1 MQFELSEKLIK
12 KYSED
17 SKNPNY
23 SLTFLLNSL
32 DPNICVSAIKLVDV
46 FNLQG
51 NVITYEI
58 DEKNI
63 KIIKTL
69 FKEIDN
75 KLIEKLLWIAL
86 LLPEM

>member
-32 DPNICVSAIKLVDV
+32 DPNICVSVIKLVDV

>member
-32 DPNICVSAIKLVDV
+32 DPNTCASAIKLVDV

>member
-12 KYSED
+12 NYSES

-32 DPNICVSAIKLVDV
+32 DPSTCVAGIKLVDV
-46 FNLQG
+46 FSVQG
-51 NVITYEI
+51 NVIKYEI

-75 KLIEKLLWIAL
+75 TLIEKLLWIAL

>member
-32 DPNICVSAIKLVDV
+32 DLNTCVSAIKLVDV

>member
-32 DPNICVSAIKLVDV
+32 DPNTCVSAIKLVDV